1 MKRRHTCVAAPQA
14 VAWVTALNNALEWPI
29 GRLLG
34 GVTVG
39 QQGALGSVFV
49 CL

>member
-1 MKRRHTCVAAPQA
+1 MQRRGPLPGRQLSV
-14 VAWVTALNNALEWPI
+14 VLEWPI

-39 QQGALGSVFV
+39 QRGALGTVFV

>member
-1 MKRRHTCVAAPQA
+1 MAAPQA

-39 QQGALGSVFV
+39 QQSALGSVFV